1 MKIRIFAVAFAL
13 VSSAASAA
21 HISETISL
29 TSGWNAVYLESTPAD
44 SSPEDFFAD
53 MPAVQRVG
61 CYESSVYGATEQIS
75 SDGTTI
81 AQKPVAFYVWE
92 RGKDGATL
100 GTLRGGRCYLIY
112 ATNAVSKTFYGVPGL
127 PHVSWQVSA
136 EGFTTIAGIS
146 IPKGETVQSLAYFKE
161 GPLGVVAA
169 KQPYSIDGDNPAAQ
183 SYTPMMAYRGSPNLA
198 GGMAYAFE
206 CEGVAQWPGVVKVS
220 PSNASGDIAFKSE
233 TDIQAMSIENAGT
246 TNRTIRVEYVQSEL
260 AGETQ
265 PPLQVY
271 IPRDDTNAAHWT
283 SFATHDFTLAP
294 GEQRRLAFALEAVA
308 KPSRLRTGQSPSLP
322 NRLFRT
328 AFAHLWEGRAPSRP
342 GFAIASLDRTSLASG
357 VTYAALVKVSDL
369 SGTKMRVRVPVTAAL
384 APESETNAKFP
395 KGLWYGNVT
404 LSQVDR
410 LSDGNA
416 APAGGT
422 MKMNAIVFVDGDGAA
437 HLMQR
442 VALGTAEEPG
452 EDGSYEKRLWK
463 ETENVPSGY
472 SARRVSVMFPDVAH
486 RSVAATSGSFG
497 NLLQFDW
504 TVDAN
509 ARDNPFR
516 HAWHPDHKTGF
527 AVTNRLALSWH
538 AESGESTYAY
548 DPDET
553 TYGIATWT
561 LGGILGTGDVKMRG
575 TFALK
580 RILPISKIEE

>member
-61 CYESSVYGATEQIS
+61 CYESSVSGATEQIS

-271 IPRDDTNAAHWT
+271 IPKDGTNAAHWT

-294 GEQRRLAFALEAVA
+294 GEQRRLAFA
-308 KPSRLRTGQSPSLP
+308 
-322 NRLFRT
+322 
-328 AFAHLWEGRAPSRP
+328 
-342 GFAIASLDRTSLASG
+342 LDRTSLASG

-369 SGTKMRVRVPVTAAL
+369 SGTKMRVRVPVTATL

-410 LSDGNA
+410 LSDGDA

-486 RSVAATSGSFG
+486 RSVAATTGSFG

-538 AESGESTYAY
+538 TESGESTYAY

-561 LGGILGTGDVKMRG
+561 LGGLLGTGDVKMRG